1 MQRGS
6 FKDRVKISVDDVSL
20 ILAIGFE
27 LFSTAVLA
35 FTFRWLSR
43 KDGSLSDH
51 YFSLGFSVYFAG
63 VFSTLL
69 AVRHGIPALQ
79 WLNHILF
86 IVAAVLLAR
95 GAWSLLHKP
104 FPRMLYGFGV
114 VGVILTTAGHLV
126 PALNLFR
133 LSAPAFSL
141 AAISLFTGINMVR
154 NQAPN
159 VPDLKAAGI
168 VFILAGLHHADYPF
182 LREVEW
188 FAPIGFS
195 ISAAL
200 LMALSVSLL
209 IASREQNTLKTSQSD
224 RRFHEIFES
233 TSDGLLLL
241 NGTTVI
247 DHNPGFVQMTG
258 LTHTRILGAD
268 WITLSPEHQPDEKE
282 SVSSF
287 ADYLQEARTK
297 GRSRFSWAFRH
308 KDDEFL
314 LTEIT
319 LNKLHSPEPDQF
331 IAIVRSKKITHSQ
344 EDFLSIAQQAFH
356 QASEGIVF
364 TDLKGTILW
373 ANPAATEITG
383 WGAHEAIGKNPR
395 IFKSDRHSVEF
406 YQDMWHKLLNTGF
419 WNGEIWNRR
428 KNGEPFPARLKL
440 SRVRNREGKITGYI
454 GLMSDIS
461 RVKQQEE
468 DLQNAALYDPLTG
481 LPNREYFLE
490 LLRQYMDLVGPT
502 GFPHLLAIDINQFNR
517 INSINGHLLGDEF
530 LRHFVEIMK
539 ESFPEAVYI
548 CRLGGDRFVITLN
561 TKNPRELYQ
570 QTEQFFRTI
579 NAPITVSGHEISC
592 SISMGV
598 YLLAELS
605 EEPANCLRKVE
616 SALTSAKSK
625 GRNQQSVYSS
635 DRQLALQQS
644 MDMERRLFE
653 AIREGNIIPFYQPKV
668 DPKTGRVRGME
679 ALARWRES
687 DGSLISPAQFIPL
700 AEETGLIIQIGEA
713 ILQQACQDTLSWQL
727 QGFDD
732 LIVSVN
738 LSVEQFNRTNIER
751 TVADILRHTR
761 LAPERLEL
769 EITESVFL
777 NNASRHSYTLNKLQ
791 EMGVRL
797 SLDDFGT
804 GYSSLSYLR
813 HMPLQTLKID
823 KSFIDEVPGNPRAVA
838 LLQSIIQM
846 AENLG
851 IETIAEGVEAE
862 EQMGFMRTTK
872 CDLIQGFY
880 YSKPLIYSDF
890 TDFVRTT
897 NS

>member
-1 MQRGS
+1 
-6 FKDRVKISVDDVSL
+6 VDDVSL

-27 LFSTAVLA
+27 LFSTAILA

-43 KDGSLSDH
+43 KDDSLSDH
-51 YFSLGFSVYFAG
+51 YFSLAFSVYFLG
-63 VFSTLL
+63 IFSTLL
-69 AVRHGIPALQ
+69 GVKYGIPALQ

-86 IVAAVLLAR
+86 IVAAVFLAR
-95 GAWSLLHKP
+95 GAWTLLHRR
-104 FPRMLYGFGV
+104 FPQIIYSFAVLGI
-114 VGVILTTAGHLV
+114 ILTTAGHLI
-126 PALNLFR
+126 PALDLFR

-141 AAISLFTGINMVR
+141 AAITFLTGLHMVR
-154 NQAPN
+154 NRAPD

-168 VFILAGLHHADYPF
+168 VFILNAIHQADYPF
-182 LREVEW
+182 LREVDW

-209 IASREQNTLKTSQSD
+209 IASREQNALKTKQSD
-224 RRFHEIFES
+224 RRFHDIFES

-241 NGTTVI
+241 NGTKII
-247 DHNPGFVQMTG
+247 DHNPGFLQMTG
-258 LTHTRILGAD
+258 LSHTQILGAD
-268 WITLSPEHQPDEKE
+268 WITLSPETQPDDKE
-282 SVSSF
+282 STSSF
-287 ADYLQEARTK
+287 SAFLKEARMK
-297 GRSRFSWAFRH
+297 GRSRFPWAFRH
-308 KDDEFL
+308 KEDEFL

-331 IAIVRSKKITHSQ
+331 IAIVRSKKITQSQ

-356 QASEGIVF
+356 LSNEGIIF

-373 ANPAATEITG
+373 ANPASFEITG
-383 WGAHEAIGKNPR
+383 WAAHEAIGKNPR
-395 IFKSDRHSVEF
+395 VFKSDRHSPEF
-406 YQDMWHKLLNTGF
+406 YQDMWQKLLNTGF
-419 WNGEIWNRR
+419 WSGEIWNRR

-461 RVKQQEE
+461 QVKQQEA

-481 LPNREYFLE
+481 LPKREYFLE
-490 LLRQYMDLVGPT
+490 LLRQYMDLAGPT

-530 LRHFVEIMK
+530 LRQFVEILK
-539 ESFPEAVYI
+539 ATFPEAVYI
-548 CRLGGDRFVITLN
+548 CRLGGDRFVVTLN
-561 TKNPRELYQ
+561 TTNPRELYQ
-570 QTEQFFRTI
+570 LTEQLFRTI
-579 NAPITVSGHEISC
+579 NSPIQVSGHEISC

-598 YLLAELS
+598 YLLADLS

-616 SALTSAKSK
+616 SALTNAKSK

-679 ALARWRES
+679 ALARWREP
-687 DGSLISPAQFIPL
+687 DGTLISPAQFIPL
-700 AEETGLIIQIGEA
+700 AEETGLIIQIGES
-713 ILQQACQDTLSWQL
+713 ILQQACQDTLNWQM

-738 LSVEQFNRTNIER
+738 LSVEQFNRTNIEK

-761 LAPERLEL
+761 LAPDRLEL

-777 NNASRHSYTLNKLQ
+777 NNASRHSSTLNKLQ
-791 EMGVRL
+791 ELGVRL

-823 KSFIDEVPGNPRAVA
+823 KSFIDEVPDNPRAVA
-838 LLQSIIQM
+838 LLQSILQM

-851 IETIAEGVEAE
+851 IETIAEGVEE
-862 EQMGFMRTTK
+862 EVQMGFMRTTK
-872 CDLIQGFY
+872 CNLIQGFY
-880 YSKPLIYSDF
+880 YSKPLVYSDF
-890 TDFVRTT
+890 TDYVRTK